1 MRIIA
6 HRGASA
12 VAPENT
18 LAALREGLRVG
29 AAGAEIDVRLT
40 ADGEVVLLHDATLDR
55 TTSRSGLLRRCTQH
69 ELTGVDAG
77 GWRGATWRGE
87 PIPRLADLLAE
98 WPRDRRLFIELK
110 DGPELLA
117 PLAQVL
123 RDRVGWDLVVLAFDG
138 DLLWASQRV
147 LPDRPHVR
155 NVEAPP
161 GAAERWFTDRA
172 EEARAAGWAGL
183 SFGVAAGWSADWPT
197 RLRAAGLGC
206 AVWTVDDTAQAGRLC
221 ADGVDDLMT
230 NDPGRLRREIG
241 A

>member
-18 LAALREGLRVG
+18 RAALREGLRAG

-40 ADGEVVLLHDATLDR
+40 ADGEVVLLHDAQLDR
-55 TTSRSGLLRRCTQH
+55 TTNFTGPLRRYTVG
-69 ELTGVDAG
+69 ELAGADAG
-77 GWRGATWRGE
+77 AWRGAAWRGE

-110 DGPELLA
+110 DGPDLLV

-138 DLLWASQRV
+138 DLLRASQRL
-147 LPDRPHVR
+147 LPGWPHVR

-161 GAAERWFTDRA
+161 MSAEPWFTERV
-172 EEARAAGWAGL
+172 EEARAEGWVGL
-183 SFGVAAGWSADWPT
+183 SVGVAAGWSGDWPA

-206 AVWTVDDTAQAGRLC
+206 AVWTVDEGVQAGRLC

-230 NDPGRLRREIG
+230 NDPGRMLREIG